1 MTGAGATAGAT
12 PTEGGTTRV
21 DAAAWRALALVS
33 AAMFTII
40 LDNNGVN
47 VAFPYIERTFDGTPR
62 STLAWV
68 STGYSI
74 VLAALLLVSG
84 RVADRQG
91 RRRVF
96 LAGMAVFTVASIGT
110 ALAPGVALLIA
121 ARAVQGTGA
130 AMMTATGVALI
141 LPLFPPAR
149 RGFAVGIWGTVGS
162 AGAAAGPTLGAL
174 AIEAFSWR
182 WVFLI
187 NVPIAA
193 VVLLLGR
200 RLIPADTP
208 SDDAGRPIDAIGTV
222 VGTAGVG
229 ALTFAVLQGPRWGWT
244 SSGVGIAAAACVV
257 LLAWF
262 FLRCARSENPLLDLS
277 LFRHRPFATANLS
290 QAGTQMAIFSWFF
303 TTPLFLINVWE
314 YSAFAGGSA
323 VAIGMLISFVSI
335 PVGKYSD
342 RAGYRHVL
350 VAGGVVTAAGMVW
363 WLLFV
368 GETPNYVVDYLPG
381 LFLFGVGAGMVGIV
395 VTNAAL
401 AGLPEASLASANA
414 VFQTIRRLLGAIG
427 VALAVAL
434 LGGDRTTDSVEA
446 FRRTW
451 WLVAGGYL
459 FSLVGALAYP
469 PGERRRRAS

>member
-1 MTGAGATAGAT
+1 MTPA
-12 PTEGGTTRV
+12 PVSRP
-21 DAAAWRALALVS
+21 AAVAALL
-33 AAMFTII
+33 
-40 LDNNGVN
+40 
-47 VAFPYIERTFDGTPR
+47 
-62 STLAWV
+62 
-68 STGYSI
+68 
-74 VLAALLLVSG
+74 VLAAAAALPQKPA
-84 RVADRQG
+84 VADLPAKARQVQEAHAASVV
-91 RRRVF
+91 RV
-96 LAGMAVFTVASIGT
+96 
-110 ALAPGVALLIA
+110 
-121 ARAVQGTGA
+121 
-130 AMMTATGVALI
+130 TATVKQDMA
-141 LPLFPPAR
+141 
-149 RGFAVGIWGTVGS
+149 GFGIQLGGAGSESTV
-162 AGAAAGPTLGAL
+162 
-174 AIEAFSWR
+174 
-182 WVFLI
+182 
-187 NVPIAA
+187 
-193 VVLLLGR
+193 
-200 RLIPADTP
+200 
-208 SDDAGRPIDAIGTV
+208 DAIGTV

-229 ALTFAVLQGPRWGWT
+229 SLTFAVLQGPRWGWT
-244 SSGVGIAAAACVV
+244 SSGLGIAAAVCVV

-262 FLRCARSENPLLDLS
+262 FVRCARSANPLLDLS

-335 PVGKYSD
+335 PVGRYSD

-350 VAGGVVTAAGMVW
+350 VAGGVVTAAGMFW

-368 GETPNYVVDYLPG
+368 DATPNYLYDYLPG

-469 PGERRRRAS
+469 AGERRRRRA